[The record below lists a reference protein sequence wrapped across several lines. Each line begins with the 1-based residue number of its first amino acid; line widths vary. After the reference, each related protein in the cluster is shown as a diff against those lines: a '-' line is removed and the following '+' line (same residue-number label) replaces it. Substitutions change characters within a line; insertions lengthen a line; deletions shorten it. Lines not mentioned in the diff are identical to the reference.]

1 MRDKDYR
8 GERQSAA
15 SSPLNKSEQQNME
28 DRIQK
33 IIEEKIRPSLQ
44 MDGGDIEY
52 LGMDG
57 NNVKVRLKGACHGCP
72 SAQITL
78 QMGVLRLLKAEIPE
92 IEGVIPC

>member
-1 MRDKDYR
+1 
-8 GERQSAA
+8 
-15 SSPLNKSEQQNME
+15 ME

-33 IIEEKIRPSLQ
+33 IIEEKIRPALQ